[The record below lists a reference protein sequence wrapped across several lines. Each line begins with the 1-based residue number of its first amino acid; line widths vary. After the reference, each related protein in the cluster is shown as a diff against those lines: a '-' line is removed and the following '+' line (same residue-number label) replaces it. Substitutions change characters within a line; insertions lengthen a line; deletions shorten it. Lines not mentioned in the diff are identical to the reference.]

1 MSGELHP
8 AGEAQGSWGVIL
20 LVYAVG
26 VLSAATISQAIPVI
40 GDMARL
46 FHAGSQAGWIISIP
60 SALVAVGAL
69 LAGWLVDRFGDKA
82 VLLVGSTI
90 IIAGDVGVAGAPSLR
105 WLLAMRVLEGVGYF
119 CISVAALAIL
129 TRTTHGKRRNSALAL
144 WSSYIPMS
152 FALPFVFAGQL
163 AGADRWRWAFNGHAL
178 MLAGLAVLAVIVL
191 PSGRPAGGGSRSVGL
206 TRVLRTPGPYVLGFT
221 FACMAFMQTGL
232 LSILPR
238 LLTGQYGVSIGVAGS
253 VGTLGMMCK
262 AAGCLAGGP
271 LLNHRVPPVAIAVA
285 GIALAI
291 IGGVSLG
298 YPLPSFALAVVT
310 SCIFFFGAGLVVGLW
325 ALVPTVAP
333 DRSCL
338 GAVSGVVT
346 QVAIWGVL
354 LGPPAA
360 YAAQAEGGWALE
372 SAGII
377 VAGTLIV
384 LCVWLVVSRMTPGA
398 SAAGSGV
405 AAH

>member
-1 MSGELHP
+1 MPGTRNETGDS
-8 AGEAQGSWGVIL
+8 QGSWALIL
-20 LVYAVG
+20 LVYGIG

-40 GDMARL
+40 GDLARL
-46 FHAGSQAGWIISIP
+46 FHAGTQAGWIISIP

-69 LAGWLVDRFGDKA
+69 LAGALVDRYGDKA
-82 VLLVGSTI
+82 VMLVGSAI
-90 IIAGDVGVAGAPSLR
+90 IIAGDLGVSGAPSLR
-105 WLLAMRVLEGVGYF
+105 WLLSMRVVEGVGYF
-119 CISVAALAIL
+119 CISVAALAVL
-129 TRTTHGKRRNSALAL
+129 TRATQGRRRNSALAL

-152 FALPFVFAGQL
+152 FALPFLFAGQL
-163 AGADRWRWAFNGHAL
+163 AGTDRWRWAFNGHAL
-178 MLAGLAVLAVIVL
+178 MLATLAFMAVFLL
-191 PSGRPAGGGSRSVGL
+191 PGGRPAVGGSRTAGL
-206 TRVLRTPGPYVLGFT
+206 ARVLRLPGPYVLGCT

-238 LLTGQYGVSIGVAGS
+238 LLTSHYGVSLAVAGS

-271 LLNHRVPPVAIAVA
+271 LLNHRVPPLSIAAA

-291 IGGVSLG
+291 GGGVCLG
-298 YPLPSFALAVVT
+298 FTWSSFVLAVLV
-310 SCIFFFGAGLVVGLW
+310 SCVFFFGAGLVVGLW

-333 DRSCL
+333 DYQCL

-360 YAAQAEGGWALE
+360 FAAQAEGGWALE

-377 VAGTLIV
+377 AAGAIV
-384 LCVWLVVSRMTPGA
+384 LFCVALVVGRMTLQPIRDGT
-398 SAAGSGV
+398 